1 VVDNHH
7 CGGYAPPLGRYLVV
21 HHYLLTCFRA
31 GELPYFCY
39 VDHRMPSVYRKETLR
54 VEDEGM
60 KIASRRMFEAERQ
73 RPLFYRSI
81 VVLSL
86 GGAMGL
92 LLALTGMVFVS
103 WLDFQRLVPVREHL
117 HLYDE
122 LERVALSWEHTLL
135 RKPSERTS
143 VDAALTELARKLEQ
157 HAGRAK
163 DLEPETTQRLLH
175 LTQLFTQITK
185 EDTSEPVSAL
195 ESLLD
200 LRQAIKEET
209 RALREAIDDKYRKAR
224 EIWLLSI
231 TVATFLAAFSGI
243 GLLIGYLRL
252 FKPLQNLGY
261 LMELIGRRS
270 YAMAGMQGVD
280 PVLQP
285 LFARYNEM
293 INRLTV
299 LESEHQAREEAL
311 EHRVT
316 RATRTLMQQ
325 HAALMRVERLAATG
339 EVAAS
344 LAHELRNPLAG
355 ALSAL
360 TNLAGEVQDEEQH
373 KRLELIIVEVKRM
386 ARLLNHILEQARHRP
401 ELPTEVDLPKSVHAL
416 IELVRYQIPESI
428 RLVVDVPDP
437 LFCRLPEHRF
447 HQALLNLILNA
458 SLAIGEHEGTIYI
471 VGRRNGARLTIEVC
485 DDGPG
490 FPPELLK
497 QGPQAFFSQR
507 QDGTGLGLV
516 SVQRL
521 AKDLGGEL
529 KLYNPEPH
537 GACVSMVLP
546 YLEVGHE

>member
-1 VVDNHH
+1 
-7 CGGYAPPLGRYLVV
+7 
-21 HHYLLTCFRA
+21 
-31 GELPYFCY
+31 
-39 VDHRMPSVYRKETLR
+39 
-54 VEDEGM
+54 M
-60 KIASRRMFEAERQ
+60 KIAAQLVPEAGRQ
-73 RPLFYRSI
+73 RPLFHRSI
-81 VVLSL
+81 VLLSL
-86 GGAMGL
+86 GGAMGF
-92 LLALTGMVFVS
+92 LLALTGMVFLS
-103 WLDFQRLVPVREHL
+103 WLDFQRLAPVREYL
-117 HLYDE
+117 YFYDE

-143 VDAALTELARKLEQ
+143 AVDAALTELTRKLER
-157 HAGRAK
+157 HAGHAK
-163 DLEPETTQRLLH
+163 DLEPETTQRLLQ
-175 LTQLFTQITK
+175 LTELFAQIAK

-200 LRQAIKEET
+200 LREAIKQET
-209 RALREAIDDKYRKAR
+209 QALRGFIDDRYRKAR
-224 EIWLLSI
+224 EIWLFSVAL
-231 TVATFLAAFSGI
+231 ATFLAAFTGI
-243 GLLIGYLRL
+243 GLVIGYLRL
-252 FKPLQNLGY
+252 VKPLQNLGY

-270 YAMAGMQGVD
+270 YATAGMQGVD

-299 LESEHQAREEAL
+299 LESEHQAREETL
-311 EHRVT
+311 EHKVTQAT
-316 RATRTLMQQ
+316 RALMQQ

-355 ALSAL
+355 TLSAL
-360 TNLAGEVQDEEQH
+360 TNLAGEVQDGEQR
-373 KRLELIIVEVKRM
+373 KRLELILVEVKRM
-386 ARLLNHILEQARHRP
+386 ARLLNNILDQARHRP
-401 ELPTEVDLPKSVHAL
+401 ELATEIDLPKSIHTLV
-416 IELVRYQIPESI
+416 ELVRYQIPESI
-428 RLVVDVPDP
+428 RLEVDVPDP

-458 SLAIGEHEGTIYI
+458 SQAIGEHEGTIRLA
-471 VGRRNGARLTIEVC
+471 VRRSGAHLTIDVC

-529 KLYNPEPH
+529 KLQNPEPH
-537 GACVSMVLP
+537 GACASMVLP